1 MNVYLVWLT
10 TVQPIV
16 IVQTMTGATHVLVLM
31 GLVKLD
37 LFVEV
42 RSSYPL

>member
-1 MNVYLVWLT
+1 MNVYLVLLT

-16 IVQTMTGATHVLVLM
+16 VVPTLTGATHVLVLV
-31 GLVKLD
+31 GLGKLV
-37 LFVEV
+37 LSVEV